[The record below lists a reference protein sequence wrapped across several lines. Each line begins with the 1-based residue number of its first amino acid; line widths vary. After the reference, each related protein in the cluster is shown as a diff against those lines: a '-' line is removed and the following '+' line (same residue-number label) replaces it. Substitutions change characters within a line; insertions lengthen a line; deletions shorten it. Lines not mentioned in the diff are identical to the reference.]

1 MNPHTKLKVFLI
13 EDAQK
18 VRAVLTD
25 ILQENAQIE
34 VVGFAENEKDALNEL
49 RSREW
54 DVAIVDIELKQGNGL
69 GVLAGLKSDARQYGK
84 RFVFTSNPNHVL
96 RARTMALGA
105 DGFFDKSTD
114 IGVLV
119 SHIRDMLH

>member
-1 MNPHTKLKVFLI
+1 MNLHTKLKVFLI

-25 ILQENAQIE
+25 ILQENGEIE
-34 VVGFAENEKDALNEL
+34 VVGFAESEQDALNEL
-49 RSREW
+49 RTREW

-69 GVLAGLKSDARQYGK
+69 WVLAALKSDARQYGK
-84 RFVFTSNPNHVL
+84 RFVFTSNSNNAL

-119 SHIRDMLH
+119 SHIREMLH